1 MVVFEKEGVRLKM
14 TYDPAQ
20 FEPSVEVVSLTD
32 KRLSNVWGDQVY
44 RLSLNAK
51 KLQLSGKYKIT
62 FSKN

>member
-1 MVVFEKEGVRLKM
+1 MVFHQVLQIPSQSNFTTFEFPV
-14 TYDPAQ
+14 D
-20 FEPSVEVVSLTD
+20 VVSLTD
-32 KRLSNVWGDQVY
+32 KHMADVWGNQVY